1 MRIFNLPKRF
11 KILAHHS
18 QRNLKSA
25 LHPQAAEIEKRIAI
39 ISFFDNHGPK
49 TTKEAYS
56 ISRSTV
62 YNWKRTLTLSGGKT
76 ASLAPGSTAPAHK
89 RTRLIDQRICAFI
102 TSYRAAHPRVGQ
114 QTILP
119 HLTAFC
125 KNNSLSPVS
134 AATIG
139 RIIADLK
146 RAGKICD
153 NPARNYLNIRT
164 GAVRCPGPKKKS
176 KKIRRNGYLPQTP
189 GDLVQV
195 DSVTVFTE
203 GLKRYIVTAIDLK
216 TRFAFACAYPTLS
229 SLSAKDFM
237 EKFRKAAPF
246 EVKRVQTDNGQEFEK
261 YFRDYAVQNNIVQFF
276 NYPRSPKSN
285 AHIERF
291 NRTIQEQHVEWHLE
305 ELREPRELNLG
316 LMEYLI
322 WYNTEKP
329 HQGIGYRTPMRCV
342 LDDLAPDPEK
352 SNMLRDSTGTGRT
365 AKNPIYY

>member
-1 MRIFNLPKRF
+1 MRSFNLPDRF
-11 KILAHHS
+11 KILAHHARRS
-18 QRNLKSA
+18 LKSV
-25 LHPQAAEIEKRIAI
+25 LHPHAAEIEKRIAI
-39 ISFFDNHGPK
+39 ISFFDNHGHK
-49 TTKEAYS
+49 TTKEAYGV
-56 ISRSTV
+56 SRSTV
-62 YNWKRTLTLSGGKT
+62 YNWKRTLALSGART
-76 ASLAPGSTAPAHK
+76 ACLAPVSTAPVNR
-89 RTRLIDQRICAFI
+89 RTRQIDQRIIGFI

-114 QTILP
+114 ETINP
-119 HLTAFC
+119 HLAAFC
-125 KNNSLSPVS
+125 QNNALTPIST
-134 AATIG
+134 ATIA
-139 RIIADLK
+139 RVIAGLK
-146 RAGKICD
+146 RAGRICD
-153 NPARNYLNIRT
+153 NPKRSYLNVRSGKI
-164 GAVRCPGPKKKS
+164 RCPGPRKKN

-203 GLKRYIVTAIDLK
+203 GLKRYIVTAIDLR
-216 TRFAFACAYPTLS
+216 TRFAFACAYGNLS

-246 EVKRVQTDNGQEFEK
+246 EIKRVQTDNGQEFEK

-305 ELREPRELNLG
+305 ELREPREFNLG

-342 LDDLAPDPEK
+342 LDDLALTPEK
-352 SNMLRDSTGTGRT
+352 SNMLRYSTASGSPVSRVV
-365 AKNPIYY
+365 